1 MRNLAYESDF
11 ALWCQ
16 QQADLLRRRA
26 IDNIDFD
33 NIAEEV
39 ESLGRSERR
48 EIASRLEVLLLHL
61 LKWRFQPDRRSLSWR
76 ASIRDARDELERVLD
91 DNPSLRA
98 LPAERL
104 PKVYV
109 RARAKAL
116 EETGLYHLPE
126 ACPWGADEILSPDFL
141 PAASDER

>member
-1 MRNLAYESDF
+1 VSYEN
-11 ALWCQ
+11 
-16 QQADLLRRRA
+16 DLYQWTKVQGDALRRRA
-26 IDNIDFD
+26 VNEVDWDNV
-33 NIAEEV
+33 AEEI

-61 LKWRFQPDRRSLSWR
+61 LKWRFQSDQRGQSWW
-76 ASIRDARDELERVLD
+76 ASIRDARNELERVLE

-104 PKVYV
+104 PKAYANARV
-109 RARAKAL
+109 RAL

-126 ACPWGADEILSPDFL
+126 ACPWDADQILSPKFL
-141 PAASDER
+141 PEP